1 MRTRS
6 KLSILLSILL
16 CCTMLAG
23 LLPTVAFA
31 EDSAIVS
38 SENGA
43 DTPSKNGADTPSKN
57 GADMPSKNGADTTSK
72 NGAGTSSE
80 NGTAAPAAAPA
91 AAPSAAPS
99 VAWIGET
106 GYPTLAAAVN
116 AAESG
121 ATIVLG
127 EGKFT
132 LYKKGERLAN
142 TTGKDLT
149 FVGQGADK
157 TAWGIGATL
166 PDPAYFGT
174 EYNGD
179 YSFDGSGTITFR
191 NMTLQSG
198 SADYLG
204 FIRADKTVVEN
215 CVINGK
221 TFYWGYTSAIFRNTT
236 FFCPNGDYAVWT
248 YSSPEMTFDGCTFNS
263 SGKTIN
269 VYTDY
274 GAGKCDITVNFNN
287 CTVKSE
293 AAIKNVLN
301 INDSNMG
308 DYKYR
313 IHISGNN
320 SINGSVYRDKVTC
333 SRWFGFGG
341 KPGNN
346 TGRSVVTFDSTPV
359 FENGEMLGHELH
371 PEYTDGYKDNAYT
384 VTTTEWVKA
393 EGGTHY
399 TRSVKKVCDYCGYDA
414 ETKETGYSVTYT
426 DGVDS
431 AEIFEDQSTVVPENA
446 GTPAF
451 NGTPARE
458 GYVFS
463 GWAPVIADRVT
474 ENATYAA
481 TWKTD
486 ANGNGKADE
495 DEEKYTVTYTDGV
508 DNEEVFADQA
518 YGNLLSGT
526 DTPALKVT
534 PTREGYRF
542 GGWDPE
548 VSKTVTKNVTYTAK
562 WEKLYTVTYTDG
574 AKGKAFK
581 DQVYDNLPSGTA
593 TPAFD
598 GKPTRRGYTFSD
610 WAPKVSKTVTKDVTY
625 VAQWKSNSGKDNV
638 PKTGSGEIAMILGSV
653 LMFSFCGAAAVCVY
667 DRKRRQR

>member
-6 KLSILLSILL
+6 KLSILLSVLL

-31 EDSAIVS
+31 EDGTTVS

-57 GADMPSKNGADTTSK
+57 GADTTPENGADTTPENGAGTSSE

-80 NGTAAPAAAPA
+80 NGTAAPA

-106 GYPTLAAAVN
+106 GYPTLEEAVN
-116 AAESG
+116 AATSG
-121 ATIVLG
+121 DTIVLG

-132 LYKKGERLAN
+132 LYKKGAD
-142 TTGKDLT
+142 TKGKNLT

-221 TFYWGYTSAIFRNTT
+221 TFYWGYTSATFRNTT

-274 GAGKCDITVNFNN
+274 GTGKCDITVNFNN

-308 DYKYR
+308 NYKYR

-393 EGGTHY
+393 EDGTHY

-474 ENATYAA
+474 QNATYAA

-495 DEEKYTVTYTDGV
+495 DEEKYTVTYTDG
-508 DNEEVFADQA
+508 
-518 YGNLLSGT
+518 
-526 DTPALKVT
+526 
-534 PTREGYRF
+534 
-542 GGWDPE
+542 
-548 VSKTVTKNVTYTAK
+548 
-562 WEKLYTVTYTDG
+562 

-581 DQVYDNLPSGTA
+581 DQVYDNLLSGTA

-667 DRKRRQR
+667 DRKRRQG

>member
-1 MRTRS
+1 M
-6 KLSILLSILL
+6 
-16 CCTMLAG
+16 
-23 LLPTVAFA
+23 
-31 EDSAIVS
+31 
-38 SENGA
+38 
-43 DTPSKNGADTPSKN
+43 
-57 GADMPSKNGADTTSK
+57 
-72 NGAGTSSE
+72 
-80 NGTAAPAAAPA
+80 
-91 AAPSAAPS
+91 
-99 VAWIGET
+99 
-106 GYPTLAAAVN
+106 
-116 AAESG
+116 
-121 ATIVLG
+121 
-127 EGKFT
+127 
-132 LYKKGERLAN
+132 
-142 TTGKDLT
+142 
-149 FVGQGADK
+149 
-157 TAWGIGATL
+157 

-174 EYNGD
+174 EYNSD

-191 NMTLQSG
+191 DMTLQSS

-204 FIRADKTVVEN
+204 FARADNTVVEN
-215 CVINGK
+215 CIINGK
-221 TFYWGYTSAIFRNTT
+221 TFYWGYSSATFRNTT
-236 FFCPNGDYAVWT
+236 FVCPKGDYAVWT
-248 YSSPEMTFDGCTFNS
+248 YSSPVMTFDGCTFNS

-274 GAGKCDITVNFNN
+274 SAGRHDITVNFKD

-313 IHISGNN
+313 INISGNN
-320 SINGSVYRDKVTC
+320 SINGSVSRDKVTC

-341 KPGNN
+341 KEAKNN
-346 TGRSVVTFDSTPV
+346 TGRSVVTFNDITV
-359 FENGEMLGHELH
+359 FENGEMRGHELH

-393 EGGTHY
+393 EDGTHY
-399 TRSVKKVCDYCGYDA
+399 TRSVKKVCDYCGYNA
-414 ETKETGYSVTYT
+414 ETEETGYSVTYN

-431 AEIFEDQSTVVPENA
+431 AEIFKDQNTVVPKNA

-463 GWAPVIADRVT
+463 GWAPEKAGSVT
-474 ENATYAA
+474 QNATYVA

-574 AKGKAFK
+574 VSGKAFK
-581 DQVYDNLPSGTA
+581 NQVYDNLLSGTA

-610 WAPKVSKTVTKDVTY
+610 WAPKVSNTVTKDVTY

-638 PKTGSGEIAMILGSV
+638 PKTGDNGIVPVLGSV
-653 LMFSFCGAAAVCVY
+653 LLFSF
-667 DRKRRQR
+667 